1 MNNIEKIDISKLKTL
16 LLDLDGTL
24 INSEKA
30 FFNSFKKV
38 LKEKFDLTITMEDYK
53 KYELEQNAKL
63 LFAFREKGI
72 INNISDK
79 DIMNL
84 IYEDYEHE
92 FKKVILESE
101 SIDNFKMLKELKKL
115 KLSLALVTTCR
126 RYYLNILIKKLH
138 LENLFDIIVA
148 REDVLNLK
156 PSSEAYLKSINFLG
170 INKENCLA
178 FEDSKRGIDAAVN
191 CGLQTIQVNN
201 FTSIKYFDDRAIN
214 FNSANDALRKILTKI
229 KETKK

>member
-79 DIMNL
+79 DIMN
-84 IYEDYEHE
+84 
-92 FKKVILESE
+92 
-101 SIDNFKMLKELKKL
+101 
-115 KLSLALVTTCR
+115 
-126 RYYLNILIKKLH
+126 
-138 LENLFDIIVA
+138 
-148 REDVLNLK
+148 
-156 PSSEAYLKSINFLG
+156 
-170 INKENCLA
+170 
-178 FEDSKRGIDAAVN
+178 
-191 CGLQTIQVNN
+191 
-201 FTSIKYFDDRAIN
+201 
-214 FNSANDALRKILTKI
+214 
-229 KETKK
+229 